1 MKVEIKLPGGNWFP
15 VAGVE
20 TLPAGPHRWELTIK
34 SPRPMRVRDLER
46 IQVRIDGVAAQ
57 KIVGITAAKKPG
69 DEFKINFTLP

>member
-20 TLPAGPHRWELTIK
+20 ALPAGPRWELTVR
-34 SPRPMRVRDLER
+34 SPRPMRVRDLEK

-57 KIVGITAAKKPG
+57 NVVGITGAKKPG
-69 DEFKINFTLP
+69 DEFKVNFTLP